1 MSLSSYVPTTTDQ
14 KILLQNLQ
22 KIYIAKKNSNIINQ
36 ADSIALSL
44 TNKYKELIKYNLER
58 CQNDSNQ
65 TLQYEALLSDS
76 LYFTNYQD
84 SIREIEFYRLNNLL
98 ANENMNLNYDL
109 YFITNITLQKPT
121 GQDIGGF
128 HNPGSIGG
136 IQTQYTSTDPYET
149 REILTAHEMG
159 HWLGLSH
166 TFKILS
172 LSNEV
177 QSLHGKC
184 FYVTGYEKQT
194 DSNFMDYFIDRKTW
208 FKFQMEEVK

>member
-1 MSLSSYVPTTTDQ
+1 MVKHDGTTTE
-14 KILLQNLQ
+14 
-22 KIYIAKKNSNIINQ
+22 
-36 ADSIALSL
+36 
-44 TNKYKELIKYNLER
+44 TEV
-58 CQNDSNQ
+58 
-65 TLQYEALLSDS
+65 
-76 LYFTNYQD
+76 
-84 SIREIEFYRLNNLL
+84 
-98 ANENMNLNYDL
+98 